1 MRISRIGAITGGLA
15 VATALVL
22 SGCASDS
29 PSTEKPS
36 GDLTAIIS
44 VNGSE
49 PQNPLVPAN
58 TNETGGGKI
67 IDSIFAGLEYY
78 DAKGAPVL
86 DVAESITTDDA
97 QNYTIKLKKG
107 AKFTNGEAVTSKSFV
122 DAWNWAALAS
132 NAANNSYFFEDIVG
146 FSYDEDSELT
156 GLKIVD
162 DQTFTIALKSKL
174 ADYPLRLGYSAF
186 DPMPSVAFDDLKAYG
201 ENPIGNGPYMLDGD
215 GAWKHNESIS
225 LVVNPD
231 YNGGRKPVNGGLKIV
246 FYPTDTAAYADLQ
259 GDNLDVIDTIPADS
273 LTSFKTDLGDRAID
287 QASAVFQSFIIP
299 DRLPHFGGEEGKLR
313 RAAISHAINRQQITD
328 VIFAGLRTPAH
339 DFTSPVID
347 GYSEDVKG
355 SDVLDFD
362 ADKAVDLWKQA
373 DAISPWSGSFQI
385 AYNADGGHEPWVT
398 AVTNSIK
405 NVLGIDASGA
415 PYATFAEFR
424 TAISDRTIMTGF
436 RTGWQ
441 ADYPGLFNFL
451 GPIYATN
458 AGSND
463 GDYSNPDFDAL
474 LKKGNAEDTTD
485 AANKDFQ
492 KAQEILF
499 VDLPAIPLWYGT
511 TQGGYSTLVKNVAI
525 DWHGVPLYYLITK
538 GEAK

>member
-86 DVAESITTDDA
+86 DVAESITSDDA
-97 QNYTIKLKKG
+97 QNYTVKLKKG
-107 AKFTNGEAVTSKSFV
+107 EKFTNGEAVTAKSFV

-132 NAANNSYFFEDIVG
+132 NKANNSYFFEDIVG

-156 GLKIVD
+156 GLKVVD

-186 DPMPSVAFDDLKAYG
+186 DPLPSVAYDDIEAYG

-231 YNGGRKPVNGGLKIV
+231 YSGGRKPVNGGLKIV

-259 GDNLDVIDTIPADS
+259 SDNLDVIDTIPADS
-273 LTSFKTDLGDRAID
+273 LSSFKSDLGDRALD

-299 DRLPHFGGEEGKLR
+299 DRLPHFSGEEGQLR
-313 RAAISHAINRQQITD
+313 RAAISHAINRQEITD
-328 VIFAGLRTPAH
+328 VIFTGLRTPAH

-424 TAISDRTIMTGF
+424 TAITDRTIMTGF

-451 GPIYATN
+451 GPLYGTN

-492 KAQEILF
+492 KAQELLF